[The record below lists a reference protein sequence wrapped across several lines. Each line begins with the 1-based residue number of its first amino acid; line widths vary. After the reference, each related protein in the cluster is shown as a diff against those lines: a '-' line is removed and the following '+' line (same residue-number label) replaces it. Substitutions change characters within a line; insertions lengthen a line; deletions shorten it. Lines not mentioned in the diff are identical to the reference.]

1 MDFIQ
6 GMLKS
11 NGVGAAEA
19 VSTLASGNSV
29 AESGQKLAKRALSLQ
44 FEKLLLDSAD
54 AYVAG
59 YSSNTMAM
67 LGVAG
72 ISTGVSAATWGSLK
86 ALAHFNAQRDVE
98 EQSDSIRA
106 AGGAAGFVAFAVFAT
121 VFLVVMTTRRQ
132 RTLKAFTGTSM
143 AGQYAKYFTI
153 SFALFFILW
162 RVVIP
167 TDVFKAHHV
176 AIFAAGFAGAFVSL
190 VKKFYFVF
198 KLNELEQE
206 VFASLAS
213 AFDACKDVGAGSQ
226 TCDHKHAGF
235 VRLFEKVNTVL
246 QQNMKMVWGT
256 LDYAEIAREISKSQK
271 FDAIE
276 SFVG

>member
-1 MDFIQ
+1 MNFAQ
-6 GMLKS
+6 KMLQS
-11 NGVGAAEA
+11 NGLGAVEA
-19 VSTLASGNSV
+19 VSTLASGGSL
-29 AESGQKLAKRALSLQ
+29 AESGQKLAKRALSLK

-72 ISTGVSAATWGSLK
+72 ISTGVGAATWGSLK
-86 ALAHFNAQRDVE
+86 ALAHFNEQRDGE
-98 EQSDSIRA
+98 KQSDSIRA

-121 VFLVVMTTRRQ
+121 VFLIVMTTRRQ
-132 RTLKAFTGTSM
+132 RMFKAFTGTSM
-143 AGQYAKYFTI
+143 AGQYAKCFTVA
-153 SFALFFILW
+153 FALFFILW
-162 RVVIP
+162 RVVVP
-167 TDVFKAHHV
+167 TDVFKTHHV
-176 AIFAAGFAGAFVSL
+176 VIFAAGFAGAFLSL

-198 KLNELEQE
+198 KLNDLEQE

-213 AFDACKDVGAGSQ
+213 AFDACKDVAVGAQ
-226 TCDHKHAGF
+226 TCDHQHAGF

-246 QQNMKMVWGT
+246 QKRMKIIWGT

-276 SFVG
+276 SFV